1 MTEEQV
7 VNVRGEESDSG
18 NDHGSVKANGVAHGV
33 GGDSDLAADNN
44 GAASSGKNFN
54 DAVSNGTAEEGTETA
69 TVDVVSREDELK
81 SADSQ
86 NGMGSVQNGVVDND
100 DKSANA
106 VAEEL
111 VTDHEEYVVV
121 GDSDVQNGD
130 DVTANGV
137 EECEM
142 LDGAEAS
149 GDENGVVVEGEEDV
163 CQSDREFECVDVHD
177 DVTATTDENGGNGN
191 DVQGRSESVSDKDVN
206 KRGESENVVSADV
219 SDEKDIVTDGDHDVE
234 EVVEKNE
241 VPVVVDGGSAST
253 DVKECEPEDAQNSLE
268 KGQVESVSGL
278 AEPVL
283 EPSECTEENEIAVE
297 GEPGSKLERSEE
309 EAGSEIVPEG
319 EILTALS
326 CTDVSDIAVESDGE
340 PSVDVCV
347 MKSNAVESDVD
358 VHELKNSAVDS
369 ESEPSNGAVQSE
381 IVSEMKNNTEEREA
395 EPSNGAVDCEAELPN
410 GAVESEAEPSTSAV
424 ESEAEPS
431 NGVVERETKPSSG
444 AVERETEPSNG
455 AVESVA
461 EPSNGAIDS
470 EAEPSNGTVERE
482 AAPSN
487 GAVEREAAPSNGVVE
502 REAVPSN
509 GAVESEVEPSNGAV
523 DSEAESSNVA
533 VESEAESSNVAVE
546 SEAES
551 SNGAVE
557 SVAEPS
563 NDAVES
569 GAEPSQGAVES
580 EAEPSNGA
588 VESEADPSNGVAE
601 SENEPS
607 VDVCETKNDAV
618 NSEAETSSGGLQS
631 EKEASV
637 VSEMKNNAVESE
649 AEHSKG
655 AVECEAQPF
664 VDVSQKKTDTIEGEA
679 ELSVKGGLSVE
690 GEGSNQGDED
700 SRPASDALDG
710 QNVGAEVVKK
720 PFYYLIRVP
729 RYDDDGNMKEKIRN
743 ALHQVEEKSK
753 IRDAI
758 RAESQTIKAS
768 CKDFD
773 QEFRAAIAAHRA
785 ARDLLKSK
793 RQEMDSVQST
803 MNRLNNAISVG
814 DIDGKIRS
822 MEHMIEHETLPLNKE
837 KQLIREIKQ
846 LKQNREELS
855 SNMKRQD
862 QSQQSLENKD
872 DNIEEHFKLLKKE
885 MEVLRNNVLKS
896 DAETK
901 AAKKK
906 YNDEC
911 DKLNELLARFR
922 AADDTRQEAY
932 AKLLALKK
940 QLHEKIKQLQMSC
953 TNIDPISVLIL
964 QSKNFWEYRDAAT
977 KAQELAAGGKKEELQ
992 CFCVDEVERIMELWN
1007 KNDEFRRDYV
1017 RCNTRST
1024 LRRLQTLDGRSL
1036 GPDEE
1041 PLVMPNAITER
1052 ASKNIPMV
1060 SNTTMEQEKKS
1071 PRESV
1076 NVKDE
1081 PDSKVVAQR
1090 TETSQTTKAKKPT
1103 KPAPLEK
1110 HVARWGDESDEDEDK
1125 DKNEEEPVRTK
1136 EEEELILKAEKARK
1150 EEEEAKLKEKR
1161 RLEEIEKAKE
1171 ALQRKK
1177 RNAEKAQQRAAL
1189 KAQKEAEL
1197 KEKEREKRA
1206 KKKERRKTSS
1216 AVTAENTEQ
1225 ESAHTTETLTS
1236 VEESD
1241 LTEKPAEVTK
1251 KPQKPSQFTRQTKVK
1266 SVPAALRNRAKRR
1279 IQPWMWVLI
1288 AVVVV
1293 VALFYVGN
1301 SSSLRSSLEGFGY

>member
-44 GAASSGKNFN
+44 GAASSGKNCN

-509 GAVESEVEPSNGAV
+509 GAVESE
-523 DSEAESSNVA
+523 
-533 VESEAESSNVAVE
+533 
-546 SEAES
+546 
-551 SNGAVE
+551 
-557 SVAEPS
+557 
-563 NDAVES
+563 
-569 GAEPSQGAVES
+569 
-580 EAEPSNGA
+580 AEPSNGA

-710 QNVGAEVVKK
+710 QNVGAEVVEK

-872 DNIEEHFKLLKKE
+872 DNIEEHFKHLQLLKKE

-940 QLHEKIKQLQMSC
+940 QLHEK
-953 TNIDPISVLIL
+953 
-964 QSKNFWEYRDAAT
+964 SKNFWEYRDAAT

>member
-44 GAASSGKNFN
+44 GAASSGKNCN

-241 VPVVVDGGSAST
+241 VPVVVD
-253 DVKECEPEDAQNSLE
+253 
-268 KGQVESVSGL
+268 
-278 AEPVL
+278 
-283 EPSECTEENEIAVE
+283 

-710 QNVGAEVVKK
+710 QNVGAEVVEK

-872 DNIEEHFKLLKKE
+872 DNIEEHFKHLQLLKKE

-940 QLHEKIKQLQMSC
+940 QLHEK
-953 TNIDPISVLIL
+953 
-964 QSKNFWEYRDAAT
+964 SKNFWEYRDAAT